1 MMESDA
7 GTSSVDGRALFPL
20 YTITFIGTLRFGII
34 LTFLVFLVTKYG
46 GNALVYGAL
55 ASTDLLFS
63 LSEPPFWTGGLAC
76 WVFLVTLL
84 LFALFFA
91 RALDGV
97 TGGNVS
103 VANAY
108 LADLTSEKERNKN
121 YGRIIGLIK

>member
-1 MMESDA
+1 M
-7 GTSSVDGRALFPL
+7 
-20 YTITFIGTLRFGII
+20 
-34 LTFLVFLVTKYG
+34 
-46 GNALVYGAL
+46 
-55 ASTDLLFS
+55 
-63 LSEPPFWTGGLAC
+63 
-76 WVFLVTLL
+76 VTLL